1 MNRWILG
8 TAALALVGVGCSHGS
23 ASQASASSAQPAPTQ
38 EQAQGA
44 MASRMAAMCP
54 MTVPGTQVSA
64 ADTETGEALAFSTSS
79 PDQVSEL
86 RTRVHAMAD
95 MHNQRHSGD
104 TGAAGAT
111 GQGGMGAEQGT
122 GMGGDTSGMHMPP
135 PSTATV
141 EDTDT
146 GARLVVTPKD
156 PTQLAQLQSTVRSHA
171 EMMQQQGSCGM
182 MGGMQHPGSMQ
193 EP

>member
-8 TAALALVGVGCSHGS
+8 TAAMALVGVGCSHGS
-23 ASQASASSAQPAPTQ
+23 ASKESAATAQPAPAK
-38 EQAQGA
+38 EQAQGG
-44 MASRMAAMCP
+44 MAAMCP

-64 ADTETGEALAFSTSS
+64 TDTATGEALAFSTTS

-86 RTRVHAMAD
+86 RSRVRAMAD
-95 MHNQRHSGD
+95 MHNQHHSGD
-104 TGAAGAT
+104 TGSM
-111 GQGGMGAEQGT
+111 GQGGMGEGQGT

-156 PTQLAQLQSTVRSHA
+156 PTQLTQLQSTVRSHA

-182 MGGMQHPGSMQ
+182 MGGMHHPGSTQ
-193 EP
+193 AQ